1 MKAIKQIRI
10 GEQITINYCD
20 IELPKNERQERLR
33 KSFYFD
39 CNCHKC
45 LSNDYNIDYKHFES
59 LNKELKKELNSL
71 NPNWPLIS
79 GVTTEMIVTC
89 NQIYGKFHPESV
101 SHLIPILR
109 AKLQNKLEDNQSL
122 NRLICE
128 VRYFVE
134 LIFGTNHSI
143 YKYLL
148 KEFHSISSLNN
159 KI

>member
-1 MKAIKQIRI
+1 MKAIKQIGI

-45 LSNDYNIDYKHFES
+45 LSNDYDIDHKHFDS
-59 LNKELKKELNSL
+59 LNKEFKKELNSR

-79 GVTTEMIVTC
+79 RITAEKIVIC

-109 AKLQNKLEDNQSL
+109 AKLRNKSEDNQSL
-122 NRLICE
+122 NEFICE
-128 VRYFVE
+128 VKNFVE
-134 LIFGTNHSI
+134 IIFGTNHSI

-148 KEFHSISSLNN
+148 KELHSISSLNN